1 MPSVQTER
9 LPQSQKNLA
18 STTTNLLRAVRFV
31 VMYFMRHVMGP
42 ETNSNCFIS
51 DCFDRENKHE
61 IAFFDP
67 NNISFTFALLIW
79 DNLVG
84 VFLPFTSP
92 IFRGLQVGAHSPK
105 TRFKVGSIAPSCVWK
120 GLPIL
125 EYLYDCKLG
134 NF

>member
-1 MPSVQTER
+1 MAKKSSNTN
-9 LPQSQKNLA
+9 QSAPTYRTFFIKKCLVCRQKGCHSHKKNLA

-67 NNISFTFALLIW
+67 NNISFSFTFALLI
-79 DNLVG
+79 
-84 VFLPFTSP
+84 
-92 IFRGLQVGAHSPK
+92 
-105 TRFKVGSIAPSCVWK
+105 
-120 GLPIL
+120 
-125 EYLYDCKLG
+125 
-134 NF
+134 